1 MGSAIFTFFSRLFT
15 YAKIYNERLLSLMRN
30 ESFIR
35 NTSNLNFSQ
44 YYHHNHH
51 YQKNLSENVESLIP
65 QNHSKINQNNYSD
78 SKSYEKIYNGGS
90 LKMKSSS
97 SIGLTVKKT
106 HDYLYYVPLPE
117 GW

>member
-78 SKSYEKIYNGGS
+78 SKSYEKNYNET
-90 LKMKSSS
+90 S
-97 SIGLTVKKT
+97 SIGLTIKKT
-106 HDYLYYVPLPE
+106 HDYLYYVQLPE

>member
-1 MGSAIFTFFSRLFT
+1 
-15 YAKIYNERLLSLMRN
+15 MRN
-30 ESFIR
+30 ESFIS
-35 NTSNLNFSQ
+35 NTSHLNFSQ
-44 YYHHNHH
+44 YHHHNH
-51 YQKNLSENVESLIP
+51 YYKKNISEYVESLISP
-65 QNHSKINQNNYSD
+65 NHSKINQKNYSD